1 MSYFEL
7 KYSSKA
13 LSRNVTVSVILPNPE
28 KGEEL
33 RVPEHYK
40 TLYLLHGLAGDH
52 TSWVRNTSIERY
64 AADYGI
70 AVVMPSV
77 ERSWYTNTAYGQR
90 YLDFV
95 ADELPAV
102 CRGYFRG
109 MSDAREDNYV
119 GGLSMGGYGALKLSL
134 LYPERYAGCIALSA
148 SPDITRKNRT
158 YLLEEWRAN
167 FGFDIPDALA
177 LEGSEH
183 DLFALLDRVSDI
195 KTLPRIFQWC
205 GTEDGLIN
213 ANREFRDRLI
223 ARGAVLD
230 YSESEGNHSWR
241 WWDMHIQRGL
251 KYLFDN

>member
-1 MSYFEL
+1 MPYFEL

-33 RVPEHYK
+33 RVPERYK

-52 TSWVRNTSIERY
+52 TAWVRNTSIERY

-102 CRGYFRG
+102 CRGYFKRVYRIY
-109 MSDAREDNYV
+109 AHTEDV
-119 GGLSMGGYGALKLSL
+119 GRDPLD
-134 LYPERYAGCIALSA
+134 EIALHEADSLR
-148 SPDITRKNRT
+148 IR
-158 YLLEEWRAN
+158 LLV
-167 FGFDIPDALA
+167 
-177 LEGSEH
+177 GS
-183 DLFALLDRVSDI
+183 
-195 KTLPRIFQWC
+195 
-205 GTEDGLIN
+205 
-213 ANREFRDRLI
+213 
-223 ARGAVLD
+223 
-230 YSESEGNHSWR
+230 
-241 WWDMHIQRGL
+241 
-251 KYLFDN
+251 